1 MRMRSHAQTWV
12 GFSSSQL
19 SGRNREE
26 NNEPPLDLIAKS
38 KPEDWPHITVASASV
53 DGKWAEVKRSLY
65 DPFPRL

>member
-53 DGKWAEVKRSLY
+53 DGK
-65 DPFPRL
+65 